1 MLYHNANSLST
12 QYGGLVSHPG
22 RGATYMPTLPD
33 YPGVSRIR
41 NESPG
46 LPYGSPHL
54 PDKGEFGFFLYIWLI
69 F

>member
-1 MLYHNANSLST
+1 MLCKVVLTFESVDEM
-12 QYGGLVSHPG
+12 LVGPF
-22 RGATYMPTLPD
+22 AYMPTLPD

-54 PDKGEFGFFLYIWLI
+54 PDKSDFGFYLYIWLI